1 MFVSGSL
8 CFYCIL
14 YNESRNCPRP
24 TGTPVPWTL
33 PAPFGGWMMT
43 GSWLGGVLQIEL
55 LVVSG
60 VIYWPF
66 IKMLDK
72 QYISEENDAKEN
84 AE

>member
-1 MFVSGSL
+1 MK
-8 CFYCIL
+8 YCTKKYIRTKKID
-14 YNESRNCPRP
+14 NEEK
-24 TGTPVPWTL
+24 TV
-33 PAPFGGWMMT
+33 
-43 GSWLGGVLQIEL
+43 LGGALQIVL

>member
-1 MFVSGSL
+1 
-8 CFYCIL
+8 
-14 YNESRNCPRP
+14 
-24 TGTPVPWTL
+24 
-33 PAPFGGWMMT
+33 MT
-43 GSWLGGVLQIEL
+43 GSWLGGALQIVL